1 MPRTVVTAA
10 AVDVCIRLLTADAP
24 KPGSVSP
31 MLRSSDQTADC
42 RLQPAA
48 CRLSHGR
55 VFYPLVYLSRLRLL
69 GVAVSAV

>member
-31 MLRSSDQTADC
+31 MLRSSDQTA
-42 RLQPAA
+42 A